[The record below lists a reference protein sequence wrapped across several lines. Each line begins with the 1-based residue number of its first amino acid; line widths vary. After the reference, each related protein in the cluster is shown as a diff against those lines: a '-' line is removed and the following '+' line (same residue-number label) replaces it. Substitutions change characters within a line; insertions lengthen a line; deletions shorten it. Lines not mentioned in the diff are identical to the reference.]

1 MVVVR
6 WCGRFDVKLGGD
18 CYRSFAQAA
27 QPFVTFASKVGIAE
41 VIVEKKEAYLHHI
54 GPSMQEA

>member
-6 WCGRFDVKLGGD
+6 WCGRFDVKIGGD

-41 VIVEKKEAYLHHI
+41 VIVEKKE
-54 GPSMQEA
+54 S